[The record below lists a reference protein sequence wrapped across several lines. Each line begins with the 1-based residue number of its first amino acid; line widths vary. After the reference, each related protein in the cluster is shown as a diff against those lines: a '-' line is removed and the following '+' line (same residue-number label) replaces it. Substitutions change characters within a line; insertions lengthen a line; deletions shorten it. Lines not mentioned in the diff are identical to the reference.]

1 MYTTIKCCRIC
12 KNKNLKS
19 VFNLGNQYLTGT
31 FPKSKKEK
39 VNYGPVELVKCTEK
53 KGKLSKK
60 VCGLVQL
67 KQTFDLNYMY
77 GMNYGYRSGLNK
89 SMVKHLKNKVKNI
102 LNFKILKPNDL
113 VIDIGS
119 NDATTL
125 LSYPKKKFQLIGI
138 DPTGVKFSEYY
149 PKHIKLISD
158 FFSYKKL
165 KKKIQNK
172 KAKVI
177 TSFAMFYDL
186 EDPVQFAKEIY
197 QSLDDDGIWC
207 FEQSYL
213 PSMLKANSFD
223 TICHEHLE
231 FYYLKQIIWI
241 ADKANLKIV
250 DVELNDVNGG
260 SFSVIVAKKNSVIK
274 INKKSINSL
283 LKLEKKLKLEN
294 FSTYKKFKKNVELA
308 KKNLINFL
316 KKQKINGKKVY
327 GLGASTKGNV
337 LLQYFNIKEDL
348 LKYIGEV
355 NQDKL
360 NSFTPGTYIPMIS
373 ENEAIKLKPDYFLI
387 LPWHF
392 KSFFINS
399 KKFSGKKLVF
409 PLPFFK
415 IVKVK

>member
-1 MYTTIKCCRIC
+1 MYTTIKSCRIC

-19 VFNLGNQYLTGT
+19 VFNLGIQYLTGT
-31 FPKSKKEK
+31 FPKNKKEK

-53 KGKLSKK
+53 KGKFSKK

-89 SMVKHLKNKVKNI
+89 SMVKHLKNKVKSI
-102 LNFKILKPNDL
+102 LDLKILKPNDL

-138 DPTGVKFSEYY
+138 DPTGVKFSAYY

-158 FFSYKKL
+158 FFSYKSL
-165 KKKIQNK
+165 KKKIKNK
-172 KAKVI
+172 KARVI

-186 EDPVQFAKEIY
+186 EDPLQFAKEIY
-197 QSLDDDGIWC
+197 QSLADDGIWC

-231 FYYLKQIIWI
+231 FYYLKQIMWI

-250 DVELNDVNGG
+250 NVELNDVNGG
-260 SFSVIVAKKNSVIK
+260 SFSVIAAKKNSEIK
-274 INKKSINSL
+274 INKKSINNL

-294 FSTYKKFKKNVELA
+294 FSTYTKFKKNVELA
-308 KKNLINFL
+308 KKNLTNFL
-316 KKQKINGKKVY
+316 KKQKLSGKKVY

-337 LLQYFNIKEDL
+337 LLQYFNIKDDL

-360 NSFTPGTYIPMIS
+360 NSFTPGTYIRMIS
-373 ENEAIKLKPDYFLI
+373 ENEVIRLKPDYFLV

-392 KSFFINS
+392 KNFFINS